1 MPSLNLTLILSIL
14 TVAWAPLISHAQE
27 IEQVSLQFVSFP
39 IAEKPEPVELIVD
52 KGKTIS
58 VDLPSNSLSQVYKVN
73 RNSNW
78 VLGKSSTDAEGKP
91 TFETYG
97 STPSLAS
104 NTQIILVTRKGIN
117 NSDGLT
123 LAAFD
128 SGLQGF
134 RGGSYLMFNATKL
147 DIAAT
152 LGETKI
158 ALKPRAHSLVN
169 PTPSK
174 TEGERSYLYT
184 SLFYRKGEEAIPFY
198 SSTWRYS
205 KKARTMVFIYHE
217 SVNNRLKTHT
227 IRDYLTE

>member
-1 MPSLNLTLILSIL
+1 MPSLNLTLILSVL
-14 TVAWAPLISHAQE
+14 TLAWVSLISHAQE

-39 IAEKPEPVELIVD
+39 LAENPEPVELIVD
-52 KGKTIS
+52 KGKTIL
-58 VDLPSNSLSQVYKVN
+58 VDLPTNTLSKEYKVN

-78 VLGKSSTDAEGKP
+78 ILGKSSTDAEGKP
-91 TFETYG
+91 IFETYG

-123 LAAFD
+123 LAVFD
-128 SGLQGF
+128 SGSKGF
-134 RGGSYLMFNATKL
+134 KGGSYLMFNATKL

-158 ALKPRAHSLVN
+158 ALKPRAHTLVD

-174 TEGERSYLYT
+174 TEGERGYLYT
-184 SLFYRKGEEAIPFY
+184 YLFYRKGEEAIPFY
-198 SSTWRYS
+198 TSTWRYS

-217 SVNNRLKTHT
+217 SVNNRLRTHS